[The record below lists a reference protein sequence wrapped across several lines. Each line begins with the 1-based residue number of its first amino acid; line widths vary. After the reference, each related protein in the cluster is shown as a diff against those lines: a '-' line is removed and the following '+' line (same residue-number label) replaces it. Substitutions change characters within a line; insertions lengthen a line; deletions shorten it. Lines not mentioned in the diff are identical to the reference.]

1 MRRDIEIYL
10 IRITSSD
17 KYISRRINRIE
28 INDDHKDAVS
38 RFIWS
43 NEFLF
48 MISAEL
54 GDYDPR
60 RHSVGYVTE
69 FRFLANQTTE
79 LENRIVELHKTL
91 V

>member
-1 MRRDIEIYL
+1 MDTTEIL
-10 IRITSSD
+10 I
-17 KYISRRINRIE
+17 KVLVQF
-28 INDDHKDAVS
+28 NDQFCGHC
-38 RFIWS
+38 REFIWR
-43 NEFLF
+43 NFT
-48 MISAEL
+48 IVPAEL

-60 RHSVGYVTE
+60 RHSLGYVTE

>member
-1 MRRDIEIYL
+1 M
-10 IRITSSD
+10 
-17 KYISRRINRIE
+17 NRI
-28 INDDHKDAVS
+28 A
-38 RFIWS
+38 
-43 NEFLF
+43 
-48 MISAEL
+48 AEL

-69 FRFLANQTTE
+69 FRFLANQTSE

>member
-1 MRRDIEIYL
+1 
-10 IRITSSD
+10 
-17 KYISRRINRIE
+17 
-28 INDDHKDAVS
+28 
-38 RFIWS
+38 
-43 NEFLF
+43 
-48 MISAEL
+48 MIVSAEL

-91 V
+91 VYVLHLHYIPWHEYL

>member
-1 MRRDIEIYL
+1 MKLRDV
-10 IRITSSD
+10 
-17 KYISRRINRIE
+17 KV
-28 INDDHKDAVS
+28 NDWYDYKDAVS

-48 MISAEL
+48 MIPAEL